1 MARRREGTNWSL
13 AMVIFIVFVMVFST
27 IGYIWI
33 GGSDQGTT
41 FKYNDY
47 KFTRDFSGYHT
58 KADGI
63 QLDFVYSPQELE
75 NTTQDFLNR
84 SSVDA
89 VKGSLFVYM
98 TSEMNDTYREDIAS
112 FEYQLSQLLEK
123 KFTIFSQTGFTN
135 ETVSNIPVVD
145 CRNVSSRIS
154 VLYLYSSDNT
164 KTELNNG
171 CVEISFI
178 DKQDLAKTQDLFLY
192 LLFGIIK

>member
-1 MARRREGTNWSL
+1 MARRKEGLNWSL
-13 AMVIFIVFVMVFST
+13 VMVVFIVFVMISST

-33 GGSDQGTT
+33 GSEGQSAT

-47 KFTRDFSGYHT
+47 KFTRDTAGYHT
-58 KADGI
+58 TINGI
-63 QLDFVYSPQELE
+63 PLDFVYSPQELE
-75 NTTQDFLNR
+75 NTTQDFFNR

-89 VKGSLFVYM
+89 VKDSLFVYM
-98 TSEMNDTYREDIAS
+98 TSDINDTYREDIAS

-145 CRNVSSRIS
+145 CINVSSRVS
-154 VLYLYSSDNT
+154 VLYLYSSDST
-164 KTELNNG
+164 KTELNEG
-171 CVEISFI
+171 CMEISFA